1 MQHVNDQLAYYRDL
15 TPDERRGVD
24 AHLAEC
30 AECRG
35 VFAEYQQQDAA
46 LISIREIKP
55 RRSAW
60 PTSETLNRRV
70 LARLGDGLALAGL
83 AALIWLFALQV
94 QVVAQGGGQFTPA
107 VLEPGITLP
116 PTRLT
121 PPSPWLP
128 ALPWLAGS
136 LLAVGLLFVLTRKS
150 FLPTA
155 VGVVTAAL
163 LLTSFVPPLSLIPN
177 PAGVYWRVAGGYH
190 YDPRLPFKNNFLIAG
205 DPVNALRPYLDQL
218 IGLKGL
224 TPLDP
229 NSALRRYEIVR
240 VGLHPAR
247 NNVTLVNV
255 RFIYEDGTSRVYPV
269 PLLVPVVNVG
279 GFWQAGWVD
288 DGLQRLRS
296 VHLDFPNQPFAQA
309 GDPITLGNVERLELH
324 AQANRLDEANPGHWL
339 WESVRVE
346 RLVAAP
352 DLSGFLVAIE
362 LDAARRQL
370 WLVPFNGEPPQAIGA
385 PGDVREYGFSPD
397 SRFIVYTRFDPEAAS
412 VNPTRPF
419 AIVMAARGAD
429 SRSETR
435 VELGAYFTENLVTGL
450 RTEQLPGLTAEGVW
464 FVSDNALWLASY
476 EGSPPQRLL
485 ERVTSTLAPRP
496 APNGEFVALE
506 CGMALCLFD
515 VQGGQALNPR
525 ELLLGMGE
533 AQMAWSPDGTQLAVI
548 DRDPNNLRAVRLKV
562 LATDGTERLS
572 VEIAPRD
579 VTDPPQWTPDSQTI
593 FVQTFPQEGRR
604 IIAVDVLSGRV
615 LDLSQPRWDAY
626 FTLLPD
632 GRSLLLNNGRGDF
645 WRVEVN
651 FNR

>member
-1 MQHVNDQLAYYRDL
+1 MQHYSDQLAYYRDL
-15 TPDERRGVD
+15 TPEERRTVD

-30 AECRG
+30 AECQALLAQYER
-35 VFAEYQQQDAA
+35 QDVA
-46 LISIREIKP
+46 LRAIREIRP
-55 RRSAW
+55 RRVW
-60 PTSETLNRRV
+60 RPTIQGVGRRA

-83 AALIWLFALQV
+83 GALIWLFALQV
-94 QVVAQGGGQFTPA
+94 QVVAQGGGQFAPA
-107 VLEPGITLP
+107 ALEPGITLP
-116 PTRLT
+116 PTRLA

-136 LLAVGLLFVLTRKS
+136 LLAVGLLFVFTRKS

-155 VGVVTAAL
+155 VGVVVAAL
-163 LLTSFVPPLSLIPN
+163 LLTSFVPPFSLLPN
-177 PAGVYWRVAGGYH
+177 PAGLYWRVAGGYY

-205 DPVNALRPYLDQL
+205 DPVNTLRPYLDQL

-229 NSALRRYEIVR
+229 NSALERYEIVR
-240 VGLHPAR
+240 VGLHPVH

-255 RFIYEDGTSRVYPV
+255 RFVYANGTSRVYPV
-269 PLLVPVVNVG
+269 PLLVPVVNVMG
-279 GFWQAGWVD
+279 LWQAGWLD

-296 VHLDFPNQPFAQA
+296 VHLDFPNQPFARE
-309 GDPITLGNVERLELH
+309 GDPITLGNVERLDLH
-324 AQANRLDEANPGHWL
+324 PQANRLDEANPGHWL

-352 DLSGFLVAIE
+352 DSTGFLVAIE
-362 LDAARRQL
+362 LDTARRQL
-370 WLVPFNGEPPQAIGA
+370 WFVPFSGESPQAIGA

-397 SRFIVYTRFDPEAAS
+397 ARFIVYTRFDPEAAS
-412 VNPTRPF
+412 VNPMRPF
-419 AIVMAARGAD
+419 AIAVAAREEN
-429 SRSETR
+429 SRSAAR
-435 VELGAYFTENLVTGL
+435 SELEGYYTDNLVTGL
-450 RTEQLPGLTAEGVW
+450 TTEQLPGLTSEGVW
-464 FVSDNALWLASY
+464 FVSEGALWRAPY
-476 EGSPPQRLL
+476 GNGAPERLL
-485 ERVTSTLAPRP
+485 ERVSAAIAPRP
-496 APNGEFVALE
+496 TPDGARVVVG
-506 CGMALCLFD
+506 CGGALCLFE
-515 VQGGQALNPR
+515 VQNGQALNRR
-525 ELLLGMGE
+525 EILFGVGE
-533 AQMAWSPDGTQLAVI
+533 AQLAWSPDGAQLAVI
-548 DRDPNNLRAVRLKV
+548 DRDPNNLRGVQLRV
-562 LATDGTERLS
+562 LALDGAETLN

-579 VTDPPQWTPDSQTI
+579 VTDPPQWTPDGQAI

-604 IIAVDVLSGRV
+604 IIAVDVPAARV